1 MGAAKNARKARRKA
15 RRSEDRR
22 PYYFDIETAQGI
34 APWDPIRD
42 ISRDIAGGTTLHALY
57 DPINKEK
64 KIVGET
70 ILLTQEEL
78 RRLIK
83 EGTKPSK
90 KPNSWLE
97 HIRPKGDSFG
107 GLFDRSIFDRI
118 NRFTPDFQHFPRH
131 GRMSSGQLATM
142 TNNIV
147 VKDTLSNIDYS
158 KLEEMIM
165 ETLDKKA
172 LYAAMYGATEHT
184 VRDLYLQQFPA
195 GFMGDPL
202 SRTYRGHKI
211 GDIVQSHPLNKG
223 ESDAEDDQKVEGVSG
238 YSARIVRIDG
248 P

>member
-34 APWDPIRD
+34 APWDPVRD
-42 ISRDIAGGTTLHALY
+42 IRRDLCGGTALHSLY
-57 DPINKEK
+57 DPIKKEN

-70 ILLTQEEL
+70 IHLTQEEL
-78 RRLIK
+78 RRFIK

-90 KPNSWLE
+90 KPESWFE
-97 HIRPKGDSFG
+97 YIRPKGDSFG
-107 GLFDRSIFDRI
+107 GLFDRSLFDRI
-118 NRFTPDFQHFPRH
+118 SRFTPDFQHLPRH
-131 GRMSSGQLATM
+131 GRGTSRDLATV
-142 TNNIV
+142 TNNII
-147 VKDTLSNIDYS
+147 VKDTLSNMDYS

-172 LYAAMYGATEHT
+172 LYAAMYGSTEKS
-184 VRDLYLQQFPA
+184 VRDIYLQQFPA
-195 GFMGDPL
+195 GYMGDPL